1 MAARAAKA
9 ARQTRRPLD
18 LDPSRVLAG
27 RGQHFAV
34 VDIGSNSV
42 RLVVYDSLSRAPFPR
57 FNEKSF
63 CGLGEG
69 LAETGRLSEASM
81 RAAVEAIHRHA
92 AIARAMEAGRVDLV
106 ATEAVRRA
114 ANGAELVKVVSDR
127 TGLPVRIL
135 SGAEEAHFS
144 ALGVIAGFYRP
155 RGLVGDIGGGSL
167 EIAEVLDDR
176 VGERSASLPLGA
188 LPVGALLARH
198 GRDARR
204 EVDGILKDT
213 LPPQLTEPVFYP
225 VGGGWRALA
234 RIHMEQSA
242 APLRVVHG
250 YTVAS
255 GEIRELAKRI
265 WRLPEAEVAALPGAP
280 RGRLAT
286 LPAAALVMDRV
297 LKRLAPERVVFSAL
311 GLREGW
317 LYAQLPKDEQYR
329 DGLVEGAQAF
339 GMPRARV
346 AAFGAALARWTDGL
360 FAGEVPT
367 EKRLRLAV
375 CAVSDIAWVDH
386 AGVQARDSFD
396 RLIQFPFIGLDH
408 AERAFIATAI
418 HARYDGKAADPV
430 LEPALKLLSPAQIRR
445 AQILG
450 RAILVGYRLSGS
462 VPEILDDASLAID
475 ADAVRLRVANEDCA
489 PDSEAVRYR
498 LGQLAKAVGVAGV
511 EIESGG

>member
-1 MAARAAKA
+1 MAGGGAGAEGGV
-9 ARQTRRPLD
+9 TRPLD
-18 LDPSRVLAG
+18 LDPLRVTED
-27 RGQHFAV
+27 RGGHFAV

-42 RLVVYDSLSRAPFPR
+42 RLVVYDALSRAPFPR

-69 LAETGRLSEASM
+69 LAATGRLSEASM
-81 RAAVEAIHRHA
+81 LGAVEAVHRHA
-92 AIARAMEAGRVDLV
+92 VIAKAMEVGRIDLL
-106 ATEAVRRA
+106 ATEAVRKA
-114 ANGAELVKVVSDR
+114 SNGADLVRAISDR
-127 TGLPVRIL
+127 TALPVRIL
-135 SGAEEAHFS
+135 SGTEEARFS
-144 ALGVIAGFYRP
+144 ALGVISGFYRP

-167 EIAEVLDDR
+167 EIAEVLDDH

-188 LPVGALLARH
+188 LPVRALLAEQ
-198 GRDARR
+198 GREARR
-204 EVDGILKDT
+204 QVDAILKDT
-213 LPPQLTEPVFYP
+213 LPPQLAEPVFYA

-234 RIHMEQSA
+234 RVHMELSG
-242 APLRVVHG
+242 APVRVVHG
-250 YTVAS
+250 YAIPCDQ
-255 GEIRELAKRI
+255 IRDLAKRI

-280 RGRLAT
+280 RARLAT

-317 LYAQLPKDEQYR
+317 LYAQLPVEEQYR
-329 DGLVEGAQAF
+329 DGLVEGAQSF
-339 GMPRARV
+339 GVPRARV

-360 FAGEVPT
+360 FPGEVPT

-418 HARYDGKAADPV
+418 HARYDGKPTDPV
-430 LEPALKLLSPAQIRR
+430 LQPAQALLSPAQARR

-450 RAILVGYRLSGS
+450 RALLVGYRLSAS
-462 VPEILDDASLAID
+462 VPEILNEARLAID
-475 ADAVRLRVANEDCA
+475 ADAVRLLVSDVDCA
-489 PDSEAVRYR
+489 PDSEGVRYR
-498 LGQLAKAVGVAGV
+498 LGQLARTVGVGRA
-511 EIESGG
+511 EIVGPT

>member
-9 ARQTRRPLD
+9 DRRRKRPLD
-18 LDPSRVLAG
+18 LDPGRVRDSRG
-27 RGQHFAV
+27 RHFAV

-42 RLVVYDSLSRAPFPR
+42 RLVVYDTLSRAPFPR

-69 LAETGRLSEASM
+69 LAATGRLSEASM
-81 RAAVEAIHRHA
+81 REAVEAIHRHA
-92 AIARAMEAGRVDLV
+92 AIARAMEAGRIDLL
-106 ATEAVRRA
+106 ATEAVRSA
-114 ANGAELVKVVSDR
+114 ANGADFVEVVSER
-127 TGLPVRIL
+127 TGLPVRVL
-135 SGAEEAHFS
+135 SGAEEARLS
-144 ALGVIAGFYRP
+144 ALGVISGFYRP

-167 EIAEVLDDR
+167 EIAEVLDDV
-176 VGERSASLPLGA
+176 VGERRASLPLGA
-188 LPVGALLARH
+188 LPVRALLAEH
-198 GRDARR
+198 GREARR
-204 EVDGILKDT
+204 HVDAILKDT
-213 LPPQLTEPVFYP
+213 LPPQLTEPVFYA

-234 RIHMEQSA
+234 RVHMETSA

-255 GEIRELAKRI
+255 GELRDLAKRI
-265 WRLPEAEVAALPGAP
+265 WRLPAAEVAALPGAP
-280 RGRLAT
+280 RGRHAT

-297 LKRLAPERVVFSAL
+297 LKRLAPERVVLSAL

-317 LYAQLPKDEQYR
+317 LYAQLPVAEQYR

-339 GMPRARV
+339 GVPRARV
-346 AAFGAALARWTDGL
+346 AAFGAALARWTDDL

-386 AGVQARDSFD
+386 ADVQARDSFD

-408 AERAFIATAI
+408 AERAFIASAI

-430 LEPALKLLSPAQIRR
+430 LQPALSLLSPAQMRR

-462 VPEILDDASLAID
+462 VPEILDDARLVID
-475 ADAVRLRVANEDCA
+475 ADAVRLRVVNEDCA
-489 PDSEAVRYR
+489 PDSEGVRYR
-498 LGQLAKAVGVAGV
+498 LGQLAKAVGVARA
-511 EIESGG
+511 EIVSDA